1 VQTTTPPDVLDL
13 RQPLRVLRRNAWL
26 PILAAVV
33 LGGLAYARA
42 AREPD
47 VYASTA
53 VVRVLDPTLGST
65 LQRDRV
71 DPAREVDIQVLY
83 ARSSTITTEVARRL
97 GDDARRVE
105 RYQVSGEASADAIR
119 IRAESS
125 RPTVARRAA
134 QTYAETYVQLRRDA
148 LASPLLDQ
156 AKRVREQSLGLQP
169 QIQALDARI
178 AELSP
183 PASSSAT
190 TDSPALRSA
199 LADRSAVAER
209 ASALS
214 DQAAQLELE
223 ASVRQAQLD
232 VVESAPLPSDPVLPV
247 PLRDGVLGIALG
259 LVLGA
264 ALAFPLDRRR
274 DLIWTTD
281 DLPLPDNVPVLGVV
295 PRSGRLDRFR
305 PSRAAAIPDGSD
317 PASEAYRTLRA
328 GLLFRR
334 ADLAVNALLVT
345 SPSGTRGRTATTAGL
360 GVSIAQAGASVVVV
374 DTDLRRAQL
383 SQAFSLTEGPGFAT
397 VIAEQPALPK
407 VLRRIDAITV
417 IPGHG
422 SLDVLPAGP
431 TPEAPGE
438 TLLSPYVANMVTDL
452 RESHDYVILD
462 APPLLDTADTLALTW
477 LVDVVVVVVETGRS
491 RRRDLRLTL
500 ARLQQV
506 GAPEVGIVL
515 TGGRRRSESGTYR
528 RTPVSRRAPRTA
540 GSTAGARAGRQLLP
554 EGALE

>member
-42 AREPD
+42 EREPD

-83 ARSSTITTEVARRL
+83 ARSSTITSEVARRL
-97 GDDARRVE
+97 GADARRVE

-134 QTYAETYVQLRRDA
+134 QTYAETYVQLRREA

-183 PASSSAT
+183 PVSSTAT
-190 TDSPALRSA
+190 ADSPALRSA

-295 PRSGRLDRFR
+295 PRAGRLDRFR
-305 PSRAAAIPDGSD
+305 PKRAAIPDGAD
-317 PASEAYRTLRA
+317 AASEAYRTLRA

-345 SPSGTRGRTATTAGL
+345 SPSGTGGRTATTSGL

-383 SQAFSLTEGPGFAT
+383 SQSFSLTDGPGFAT
-397 VIAEQPALPK
+397 VIAEQPALAS

-438 TLLSPYVANMVTDL
+438 TLLSPYVANMVADL

-462 APPLLDTADTLALTW
+462 GPPLLHTADTLALTW

-515 TGGRRRSESGTYR
+515 TSGRRRSVSGTYR

-540 GSTAGARAGRQLLP
+540 PGAGGAPPGRPRQP
-554 EGALE
+554 QSALE